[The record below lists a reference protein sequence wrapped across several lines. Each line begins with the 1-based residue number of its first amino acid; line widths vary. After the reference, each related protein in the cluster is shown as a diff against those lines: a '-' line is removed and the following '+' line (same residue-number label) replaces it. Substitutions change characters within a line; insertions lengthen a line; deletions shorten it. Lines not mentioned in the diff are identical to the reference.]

1 MHIVDVAI
9 IGAGLAGVAA
19 AGDLI
24 AAGKSVL
31 LIEKSR
37 GIGGRM
43 ATRRHAGTRIDH
55 GAQFFTARSER
66 FAAFVNG
73 LVQSGIVQVW
83 SHGFPILVDGDVC
96 ARADGHPRYVCP
108 AGMSELAKQLL
119 PDTVECELGTQVTSV
134 IRLADP
140 VGDGMRY
147 EILAGE
153 STVCLARD
161 VVLNLPPVQLVAVAG
176 DLLTDSERERLLA
189 IEMEPCWALGGCLAE
204 DIPLNAVALEC
215 QHPVL
220 GWISRNHTRRG
231 EAYEP
236 LSIMVH
242 ASGAWSASH
251 LEDDPLDV
259 RNAIE
264 AAMHEIGMPLH
275 WDGDPFIHRWRYAKP
290 VTGLGAD
297 VFCHTTSPGV
307 YGVGDWC
314 IGGRV
319 EGAVSS
325 GWSAANLM
333 L

>member
-1 MHIVDVAI
+1 MKCVDVAI

-19 AGDLI
+19 AGDLA

-31 LIEKSR
+31 LIDKSR

-66 FAAFVNG
+66 FVTYVNE
-73 LVQSGIVQVW
+73 LVDAGIVQVW
-83 SHGFPILVDGDVC
+83 SHGFPVLVDGQVC
-96 ARADGHPRYVCP
+96 ARPDGHLRYACA

-119 PDTVECELGTQVTSV
+119 PKTVECVLGTQVTAV
-134 IRLADP
+134 IPLAHP
-140 VGDGMRY
+140 VDDGMRY

-161 VVLNLPPVQLVAVAG
+161 IVLNLPPVQLVAVAG
-176 DLLTDSERERLLA
+176 ELLSDSEREQLFA

-204 DIPLNAVALEC
+204 DIPLDAVALEC

-220 GWISRNHTRRG
+220 GWISRNHTRRDNG
-231 EAYEP
+231 SEP

-242 ASGAWSASH
+242 ASGAWSVEH
-251 LEDDPLDV
+251 LEDDPIDV
-259 RNAIE
+259 RGAIE
-264 AAMHEIGMPLH
+264 TAMREIGMPLH

-290 VTGLGAD
+290 VAGLGED
-297 VFCHTTSPGV
+297 VFQLKTSPGV

-319 EGAVSS
+319 EGAVCS
-325 GWSAANLM
+325 GWSVADKL